1 MLPRGSSQRQERAS
15 ERMNVRQKP
24 RLLSKESSAKA
35 PVTGVINQGSI
46 DYTLC
51 FVTVVLVLIG
61 IIMVF
66 SAGFYNA
73 ATRPQ
78 FGFNMFHFV
87 QRQGIFAALGFVA
100 MYFMSKIP
108 YRLMLRSGW
117 PLYIVSGVMLVYVT
131 IMAEATGGARRWIE
145 IAGVRFQPSE
155 VMKVAIIM
163 LVAYMIFR
171 NKKALDTWKGLFF
184 HTAIVGFAT
193 FLVILEDFSTALVI
207 AAIGMGM
214 LFIAS
219 PHVTRFVAMGTAGI
233 GAVVVYLVFL
243 ADNFRS
249 ARVQAWLD
257 PFSDPLGFGYQPI
270 QSLYAIAS
278 GGLLGLGIG
287 QSRQKSFLPE
297 PQNDMIFAIIT
308 EELGLAGAALILSLF
323 AILIWRMVKV
333 AMNATDM
340 FGSLVA
346 TGAAVMI
353 ASQVLINV
361 AVVTNSI
368 PNTGVTLPFISF
380 GGTSLLVTM
389 FLVGVVLNI
398 SRYHREQS

>member
-1 MLPRGSSQRQERAS
+1 
-15 ERMNVRQKP
+15 MNMGRKP
-24 RLLSKESSAKA
+24 RVVPEDRSAKA
-35 PVTGVINQGSI
+35 SSPVIINQGSI

-61 IIMVF
+61 IVMVF

-87 QRQGIFAALGFVA
+87 QRQGIFALIGFVA
-100 MYFMSKIP
+100 MYIMSKLP

-117 PLYIVSGVMLVYVT
+117 PMYIISGIMLIYVT

-163 LVAYMIFR
+163 LIAYMIFR
-171 NKKALDTWKGLFF
+171 NKKALDTWKGLFY
-184 HTAIVGFAT
+184 HLGIVGFAT
-193 FLVILEDFSTALVI
+193 FLVLLEDFSTALVI

-219 PHVTRFVAMGTAGI
+219 PHVTRFVVLGATGI
-233 GAVVVYLVFL
+233 GAVAFYLLVL
-243 ADNFRS
+243 ADNFRH

-278 GGLLGLGIG
+278 GGLFGLGIG

-308 EELGLAGAALILSLF
+308 EELGFAGAALILSLF
-323 AILIWRMVKV
+323 AILIWRMIKI
-333 AMNATDM
+333 AMEATDM

-398 SRYHREQS
+398 SRYHRDKA